1 MTVIKIPQE
10 LATDLQ
16 HSINREQSR
25 QYFLLECLSDKHKSK
40 ISKKELN
47 DELLV
52 VIGRLEA
59 YRHALELVEALQK

>member
-1 MTVIKIPQE
+1 MTARKLFKYIDDVLHGYLP
-10 LATDLQ
+10 D
-16 HSINREQSR
+16 
-25 QYFLLECLSDKHKSK
+25 FLLECLSDKQKSK

-52 VIGRLEA
+52 VIGKLEA